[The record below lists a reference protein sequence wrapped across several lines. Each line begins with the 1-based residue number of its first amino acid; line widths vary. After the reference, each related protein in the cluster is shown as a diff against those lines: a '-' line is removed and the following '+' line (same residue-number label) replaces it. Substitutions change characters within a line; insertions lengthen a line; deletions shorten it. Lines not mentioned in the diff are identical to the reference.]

1 MEKHLSQQDYLVDSG
16 FTIADIALFA
26 YTHDAAIGGFDL
38 SRYPH
43 LQSWLRR
50 VRSQPGFVTQEN

>member
-1 MEKHLSQQDYLVDSG
+1 MEKHLAKQNYLVDSG
-16 FTIADIALFA
+16 FSIADIALFA
-26 YTHDAAIGGFDL
+26 YTHDAATGGFDL

-43 LQSWLRR
+43 LQNWLQR